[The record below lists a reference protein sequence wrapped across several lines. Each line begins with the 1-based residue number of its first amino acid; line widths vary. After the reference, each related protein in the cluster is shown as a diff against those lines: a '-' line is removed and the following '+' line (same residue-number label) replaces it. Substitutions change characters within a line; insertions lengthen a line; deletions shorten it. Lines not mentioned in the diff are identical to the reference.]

1 MTNEKNGRT
10 VRVRVNDRGPF
21 VAGRIVDLSRAAAE
35 EIGAVVDGVVPV
47 TLTVVTLGS
56 GKRGP
61 SASSASDEPATSW
74 AIQAGAFAS
83 TENAERLRERLA
95 ERYSAP
101 WLEPYQ
107 GLTRVKVGP
116 FGTREAARAA
126 CDALVELGLAG
137 IVVPH
142 R

>member
-56 GKRGP
+56 GRRT
-61 SASSASDEPATSW
+61 PAATGGAGGAPTAW
-74 AIQAGAFAS
+74 AVQAGAFAS
-83 TENAERLRERLA
+83 AENAEKLKARLA
-95 ERYSAP
+95 GRYPSP
-101 WLEPYQ
+101 WLEPFD
-107 GLTRVKVGP
+107 GLTRVKFGP
-116 FGTREAARAA
+116 YASRDAAAAA
-126 CDALVELGLAG
+126 CDDLGDLGLAG